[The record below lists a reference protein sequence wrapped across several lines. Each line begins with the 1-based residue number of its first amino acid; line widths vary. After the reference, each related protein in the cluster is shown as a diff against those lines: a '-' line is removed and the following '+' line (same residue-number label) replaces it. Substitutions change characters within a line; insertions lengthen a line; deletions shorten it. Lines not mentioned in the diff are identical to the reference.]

1 MIDRKGVVLHG
12 HLHAAGAG
20 KLVGVDFRYQTVSLS
35 GRKNSIRFSD
45 REESLVAE
53 HIDIFSKP
61 FGGDG
66 RNHLLADEVDIFIL
80 PAFEGSADGV
90 RPEEGRLDG
99 GGGVALDAADH
110 PKHLQL
116 VLQGQAVAALD
127 LDRAGS
133 FGDHFPHARHCL

>member
-1 MIDRKGVVLHG
+1 M
-12 HLHAAGAG
+12 
-20 KLVGVDFRYQTVSLS
+20 DFRYQTVSLS

-45 REESLVAE
+45 REEPLVAE

-99 GGGVALDAADH
+99 GGGLALDAADH
-110 PKHLQL
+110 PQHLQL
-116 VLQGQAVAALD
+116 VLQGEAVAALD
-127 LDRAGS
+127 LDGAGS
-133 FGDHFPHARHCL
+133 FGDHLPHARHCL

>member
-1 MIDRKGVVLHG
+1 MLHG

-20 KLVGVDFRYQTVSLS
+20 KLVGVDFRNQTVSLS

-80 PAFEGSADGV
+80 PAFEGPADGV
-90 RPEEGRLDG
+90 RTEEGRLDG
-99 GGGVALDAADH
+99 GGGLALDAADH

-116 VLQGQAVAALD
+116 VLQGEAVAALD
-127 LDRAGS
+127 LDGAGS
-133 FGDHFPHARHCL
+133 FGDHLPHARHCL

>member
-1 MIDRKGVVLHG
+1 MLHG

-20 KLVGVDFRYQTVSLS
+20 KLVGVDFRYQTVTLT
-35 GRKNSIRFSD
+35 GGKDAIRLIDS
-45 REESLVAE
+45 EEPLVAE

-99 GGGVALDAADH
+99 GGGVLFDAADH
-110 PKHLQL
+110 PQHLQL
-116 VLQGQAVAALD
+116 VLKGQAVAALD
-127 LDRAGS
+127 LDGAGS
-133 FGDHFPHARHCL
+133 FGDHLPHARHCL